1 VNEHFKHDVFDGMFV
16 ISRKDKMLVSPFL
29 PYCNH
34 QIRSS
39 WIFFKMFFSD
49 QFISKISFFNSLVLL
64 YWNSCWEN
72 EMLQKYLQTLE
83 VVILE
88 NASEK
93 KTQID
98 KLISWRFNSRLKRL
112 INYRSAA
119 ITRQHLTLDDQ
130 STALKTRILTLPVD
144 KE

>member
-1 VNEHFKHDVFDGMFV
+1 
-16 ISRKDKMLVSPFL
+16 
-29 PYCNH
+29 
-34 QIRSS
+34 
-39 WIFFKMFFSD
+39 
-49 QFISKISFFNSLVLL
+49 
-64 YWNSCWEN
+64 
-72 EMLQKYLQTLE
+72 MLQKYLQTLE